1 MCINNLPEYFPIL
14 SVFVRKRTV
23 APVVEGGMRTMRQGS
38 EAGRSAMDE
47 TCPKHDTHADENP
60 GANSLAMTGVPLPPP
75 RPTRWVPHRKA
86 EVMAAVRGGA
96 LSLNEALE

>member
-1 MCINNLPEYFPIL
+1 
-14 SVFVRKRTV
+14 
-23 APVVEGGMRTMRQGS
+23 
-38 EAGRSAMDE
+38 MDE

-96 LSLNEALE
+96 LSLNEALERYALSLEEYLSWHHRIGLFGIAGLRVNGPQLRRRVRPREH